1 MPILSNMD
9 HYERS
14 KLADAIKEEK
24 YEAQNYV
31 IKEVPYALLK
41 SC

>member
-1 MPILSNMD
+1 MD

-24 YEAQNYV
+24 FDKDQFV
-31 IKEVPYALLK
+31 IKEVSNYTNQLTNLIG
-41 SC
+41 